1 MTGMHPGLASG
12 LPDDVQ
18 RLLGAPP
25 VTEKMLLELS
35 VGWADLP
42 PDQARLAEV
51 VRLFVITWDPLES
64 IAPRPDGFATVNL
77 DPLEIAIYVPSWSLL
92 ELATKWDDT
101 FAAVLARVAGSAV
114 VTAATHPE
122 PVLSGDYPGLT
133 TAGVPPDL
141 LSDTSAGAAL
151 GPADIR
157 LVSPGWQDI
166 GLGAI
171 TDAVQHSFGSVDLDR
186 SPVELAAA
194 SASRPGCPACTG
206 RRFGFPADLSEARD
220 RMCTTHRREAE
231 SVINRRLARAN
242 ASNPDGWGALI
253 DATVRREH
261 PHLPN
266 GLATKLTGSD
276 DSMYVR
282 SEPAELA
289 QRAELVIQAAS
300 WFPGRRDDLAI
311 ALGQDPD
318 LAGRLP
324 EWLVNLILDLGH
336 AGLGAEAAHVGDA
349 LAQVDPESQAIYD
362 ADVAVALAEAGLAK
376 QARDRIAANLTRWP
390 DDFWV
395 RVHAGDA
402 LAALGDLDEAEAHL
416 QTAVEIADAA
426 DDFERLGEAISR
438 LRQLSRRRRPSEGE
452 RANEQRRR
460 QPRKQSRSQRKRRR

>member
-1 MTGMHPGLASG
+1 MHPELVSG
-12 LPDDVQ
+12 LPDDVR
-18 RLLGAPP
+18 RLLVAPP

-42 PDQARLAEV
+42 PDQARMAEV
-51 VRLFVITWDPLES
+51 VRLFVITWDPLDS
-64 IAPRPDGFATVNL
+64 IAQRPDGFATVNL

-92 ELATKWDDT
+92 ELATRWDYT
-101 FAAVLARVAGSAV
+101 FAAVLTRVAGSAV
-114 VTAATHPE
+114 VTAAMHPE

-133 TAGVPPDL
+133 TAGVVPDL

-171 TDAVQHSFGSVDLDR
+171 TDIVQHSFGPVDLDR

-194 SASRPGCPACTG
+194 STPRPGCPACTG

-220 RMCTTHRREAE
+220 TMCTTHRREAE
-231 SVINRRLARAN
+231 SVISRRLVRAN
-242 ASNPDGWGALI
+242 ASNPDGWGALV

-266 GLATKLTGSD
+266 GLATKLPGSD
-276 DSMYVR
+276 NTTYVR

-300 WFPGRRDDLAI
+300 WFPERRDDFAI

-318 LAGRLP
+318 LAGHLP
-324 EWLVNLILDLGH
+324 DWLVNLILDLGR
-336 AGLGAEAAHVGDA
+336 AGLGAEAARVGDA
-349 LAQVDPESQAIYD
+349 LAQVDPESGAIYD
-362 ADVAVALAEAGLAK
+362 ADVAVASAEAGLAE
-376 QARDRIAANLTRWP
+376 QARERIAANLTRWP
-390 DDFWV
+390 DDFSV

-402 LAALGDLDEAEAHL
+402 LAALGDLDGAEAHF
-416 QTAVEIADAA
+416 QTAVEMAGAA
-426 DDFERLGEAISR
+426 DDFEQQGDAISR
-438 LRQLSRRRRPSEGE
+438 LQQLSRRRRPHESE